1 MNRIKLIVTLAM
13 MCVCSLSIQA
23 QDVSLPTVDLYDTEM
38 MTMYLQALAETR
50 DIREKVYD
58 QYVELAF
65 TAAKNE
71 HWSYVVNFVTSA
83 LNTGFWNADLYYLR
97 GIAYEHL
104 GLLKYAKRD
113 FKKGKRKG
121 SEYAANALERLK
133 STKKK

>member
-1 MNRIKLIVTLAM
+1 MNRIKFIVTLALM
-13 MCVCSLSIQA
+13 FVCSLNIQA
-23 QDVSLPTVDLYDTEM
+23 QEVPIPTVDLYDTEM

-65 TAAKNE
+65 TTAKNE
-71 HWSYVVNFVTSA
+71 QWSYVVNFVTSA

-104 GLLKYAKRD
+104 GCLKYAKRD

-121 SEYAANALERLK
+121 SEFAANALERLK

>member
-1 MNRIKLIVTLAM
+1 MNRIKFTVSLALM
-13 MCVCSLSIQA
+13 FICSLNIQA
-23 QDVSLPTVDLYDTEM
+23 QEVPIPTADLYDTEM
-38 MTMYLQALAETR
+38 MTTYLQTLAETK

-65 TAAKNE
+65 IAAKNQ